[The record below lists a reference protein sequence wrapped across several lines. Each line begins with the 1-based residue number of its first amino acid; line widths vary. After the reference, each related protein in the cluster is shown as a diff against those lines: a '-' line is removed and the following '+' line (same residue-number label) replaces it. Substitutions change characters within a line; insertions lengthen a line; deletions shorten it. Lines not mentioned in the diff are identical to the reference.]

1 MSVYA
6 MLVAMKREEL
16 SEVATFLLHILDSL
30 IPEDDPSL
38 PTETDLAA

>member
-1 MSVYA
+1 MH
-6 MLVAMKREEL
+6 MLVAMKRKEL

-38 PTETDLAA
+38 SRETYSAA